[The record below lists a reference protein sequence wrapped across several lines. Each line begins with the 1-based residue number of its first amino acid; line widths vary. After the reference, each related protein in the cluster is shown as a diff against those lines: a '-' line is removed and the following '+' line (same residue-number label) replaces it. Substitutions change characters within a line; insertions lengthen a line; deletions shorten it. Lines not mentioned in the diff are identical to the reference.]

1 MQSGIEQLNGNIAII
16 ATLHGRIVNVLSE
29 GTNTDAQQLDL
40 MRTETRT
47 LINTLKDR
55 LTNLETIPAGPDAT
69 IRRNQASSFHTAAC
83 ENPIYDG
90 LL

>member
-16 ATLHGRIVNVLSE
+16 ATLHGRLVNVLSE

-40 MRTETRT
+40 MRAETRT
-47 LINTLKDR
+47 LINKLKDR
-55 LTNLETIPAGPDAT
+55 LTNLETVPAGPDAG
-69 IRRNQASSFHTAAC
+69 IRRNQASSSHNVAR
-83 ENPIYDG
+83 PIHDG